1 MVELVKFKELE
12 NKIKNLIDEHTELK
26 KRNRDLEEL
35 LKNKGL
41 ELEEAN
47 KKIRGLNEERDT
59 VRTKIDSLLDML
71 QDIDVQQ

>member
-1 MVELVKFKELE
+1 MELVKFKELE
-12 NKIKNLIDEHTELK
+12 NKIKNLIDEHAELR

-71 QDIDVQQ
+71 QDIDVHQ

>member
-1 MVELVKFKELE
+1 MELVKFKELE